1 MTGPLFILTM
11 KILAA
16 ALTFFL
22 TISLA
27 HADPK
32 EEARQLSRQAFKMD
46 REMHQRIPNI
56 DDRDPALKALHEE
69 STKALMTSEAAL
81 KTHPALADARAQRTA
96 AFDKMAA
103 MISQGDAAARDEAKA
118 AYAESERQ
126 IHIQARQVPELSA
139 LLNAADQAGT
149 AYSQKRE
156 SVYAS
161 QPETADLAKKAAELR
176 AKAAELRRAAR

>member
-1 MTGPLFILTM
+1 M

-27 HADPK
+27 QADPK

-69 STKALMTSEAAL
+69 STRALKAAETAL
-81 KTHPALADARAQRTA
+81 KTHPALAEARAQRDA
-96 AFDKMAA
+96 AFNKMAGLGN
-103 MISQGDAAARDEAKA
+103 QGDAAAQEEAKA
-118 AYAESERQ
+118 AYAETERQ
-126 IHIQARQVPELSA
+126 INVQARQVPELSA
-139 LLNAADQAGT
+139 LLDAADQAGT
-149 AYSQKRE
+149 AYSQKRD

-161 QPETADLAKKAAELR
+161 QPETAELAKKVAELR

>member
-1 MTGPLFILTM
+1 M

-22 TISLA
+22 TLSLA

-32 EEARQLSRQAFKMD
+32 EEARQLSRQASKID
-46 REMHQRIPNI
+46 REIYKLIPNI
-56 DDRDPALKALHEE
+56 EDRDPALKALQEE
-69 STKALMTSEAAL
+69 SNRAFKAAEAAM
-81 KTHPALADARAQRTA
+81 KTHPSLAEARAQRDA
-96 AFDKMAA
+96 AFKKMAA
-103 MISQGDAAARDEAKA
+103 LGNQGDAAAQEEAKS

-126 IHIQARQVPELSA
+126 INLQARQVPELAA
-139 LLNAADQAGT
+139 LLNAADQTGT
-149 AYSQKRE
+149 AYSQKKE

>member
-1 MTGPLFILTM
+1 M
-11 KILAA
+11 KILAV

-22 TISLA
+22 SLSLA

-32 EEARQLSRQAFKMD
+32 EEARQLSRQASKLD
-46 REMHQRIPNI
+46 REMYQLIPNI

-69 STKALMTSEAAL
+69 SNRALKASEAAL
-81 KTHPALADARAQRTA
+81 KTHPALAEARAQRSA

-103 MISQGDAAARDEAKA
+103 LITQGDAAARDEAKA
-118 AYAESERQ
+118 AYAESDRQ
-126 IHIQARQVPELSA
+126 IRLQARQVPELSA
-139 LLNAADQAGT
+139 LLDAADQAGT
-149 AYSQKRE
+149 AYSQKRD

-176 AKAAELRRAAR
+176 AKAAELRRTAR